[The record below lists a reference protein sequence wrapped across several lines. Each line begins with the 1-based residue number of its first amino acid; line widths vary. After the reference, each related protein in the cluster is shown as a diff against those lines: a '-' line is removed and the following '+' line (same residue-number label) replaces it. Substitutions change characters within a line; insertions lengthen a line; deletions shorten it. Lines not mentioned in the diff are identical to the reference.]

1 MNMATARIVKRYRL
15 WASITIGAVVL
26 LMLVGA
32 IVRMT
37 GSGMGCPDWPK
48 CFGQWVPPTDISQLP
63 ADYKTQFQVAGK
75 EIADFDPFKT
85 WVEYINR
92 LIGVAIGILALITF
106 VRSLQMRKIR
116 ARVFWLSLAGLL
128 LIAIQGGIGAIV
140 VKTNL
145 EVGMITIHMM
155 LAMAILAV
163 YITAITEAFDPWFA
177 ERRKYVSAVPVSLV
191 WLSLGAT
198 AIILLQILWG
208 TQVREEI
215 DTIAVQMG
223 EENRSNW
230 IKSLGSVYGIHRIF
244 YYAVVLVLGS
254 FIYTMRPWIKQAGI
268 IKTLSA
274 VLIGTLLMEI
284 LLGLGMHHL
293 GIPAWIQPLHL
304 LFATLIFGSAYSLN
318 LVLNKLRKREI
329 PITENNINDHSRNT
343 ETVLS

>member
-1 MNMATARIVKRYRL
+1 MNMATARIVRRYRL

-63 ADYKTQFQVAGK
+63 TDYKSQFQVAGK

-106 VRSLQMRKIR
+106 VRSLSMKKIR
-116 ARVFWLSLAGLL
+116 SSVFWLSLAGLI

-140 VKTNL
+140 VRTNL
-145 EVGMITIHMM
+145 EVGMITLHMM
-155 LAMAILAV
+155 IAMGILAV
-163 YITAITEAFDPWFA
+163 YIAALTEAFHPWF
-177 ERRKYVSAVPVSLV
+177 EEKRKRIQAVPPSLL
-191 WLSLGAT
+191 WLSMGVT
-198 AIILLQILWG
+198 GIILLQIMWG

-215 DTIAVQMG
+215 DAIALQLG
-223 EENRSNW
+223 EANRANW
-230 IKSLGSVYGIHRIF
+230 ISSLGSVYGIHRIF

-254 FIYTMRPWIKQAGI
+254 FIYTLRPWIKQSGLI
-268 IKTLSA
+268 RKVSA
-274 VLIGTLLMEI
+274 LLIATLLGEI

-304 LFATLIFGSAYSLN
+304 LFATVIFGSSLGLN
-318 LVLNKLRKREI
+318 LILFKLKKREI
-329 PITENNINDHSRNT
+329 PIAENNINDHSRNT